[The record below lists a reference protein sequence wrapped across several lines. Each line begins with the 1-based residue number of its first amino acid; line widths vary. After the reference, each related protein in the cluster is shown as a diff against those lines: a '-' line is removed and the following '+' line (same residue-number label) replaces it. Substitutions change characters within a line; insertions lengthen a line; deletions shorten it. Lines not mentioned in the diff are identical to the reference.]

1 MKADKLERADRI
13 ALQIVY
19 KKVDVPYLK
28 KYREDNMLDLI
39 KRRIV
44 SILIISGLLMFVVFL
59 VITRINNIKTYNNLP
74 GVIGNITLLPIF
86 TGLIIYSEKIKFDNF
101 SLSIV
106 IKIVSITAIL
116 GATISGLVII
126 LGT

>member
-1 MKADKLERADRI
+1 
-13 ALQIVY
+13 
-19 KKVDVPYLK
+19 
-28 KYREDNMLDLI
+28 MLDLI

-59 VITRINNIKTYNNLP
+59 IITRINNIKTYNNLP
-74 GVIGNITLLPIF
+74 GVIGNVTLFPIF
-86 TGLIIYSEKIKFDNF
+86 TGLIIYSEKIKYDKF
-101 SLSIV
+101 SLSII

-116 GATISGLVII
+116 GATISGMVII

>member
-28 KYREDNMLDLI
+28 KYREDYMLDLI

-86 TGLIIYSEKIKFDNF
+86 TGLIIYSEKTKFDNF

>member
-1 MKADKLERADRI
+1 
-13 ALQIVY
+13 
-19 KKVDVPYLK
+19 
-28 KYREDNMLDLI
+28 MLDLI